1 MCFLSLIIVG
11 YTLCFIILLGLNLL
25 SFSEINFSTDLTLE
39 KTMLLLN
46 V

>member
-1 MCFLSLIIVG
+1 MFSFSHYSWVYIVF
-11 YTLCFIILLGLNLL
+11 YYFAWLKFVV
-25 SFSEINFSTDLTLE
+25 FSEINFSTDPTLE